1 MVIKK
6 ISQVN
11 PLYSECLLWLK
22 CQDYQFNGVVLR
34 IGLVPRSEMATLAR
48 LPSNALN
55 IPLGL
60 TKTSYMVCG
69 SKKNNY
75 KVDEIA
81 ILSGL
86 DEEMF
91 RYVLIHELGHAWLAL
106 NEIQGLPLW
115 AEEGFCEL
123 LSYQY
128 LKSCNT
134 NKTIEVA
141 EQIIMQTDQIYGDGF
156 RAMRNFTYQY
166 GINWLRDE
174 MIKVK
179 GLPSIF
185 NNQKYK

>member
-1 MVIKK
+1 
-6 ISQVN
+6 
-11 PLYSECLLWLK
+11 
-22 CQDYQFNGVVLR
+22 
-34 IGLVPRSEMATLAR
+34 
-48 LPSNALN
+48 
-55 IPLGL
+55 
-60 TKTSYMVCG
+60 
-69 SKKNNY
+69 
-75 KVDEIA
+75 
-81 ILSGL
+81 
-86 DEEMF
+86 MF

-134 NKTIEVA
+134 NKSIEVA

-156 RAMRNFTYQY
+156 RAMRNFTYKY

-179 GLPSIF
+179 GLPHIF
-185 NNQKYK
+185 NNTKYK